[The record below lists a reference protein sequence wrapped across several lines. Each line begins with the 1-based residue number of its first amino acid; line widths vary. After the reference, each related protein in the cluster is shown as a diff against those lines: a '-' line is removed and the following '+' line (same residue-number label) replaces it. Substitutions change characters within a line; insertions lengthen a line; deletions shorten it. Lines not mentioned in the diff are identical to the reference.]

1 MLFYAV
7 WMNYQVVLRYNTFE
21 ATAFDL
27 GNMDQATWNTLHGR
41 PFQFTN
47 HGADWY
53 GYPIRLAQHVEP
65 IFLLLSLLYT
75 FHANPCII
83 LTFQTL
89 ALTAGALPIFLLTRK
104 FVPIWPLLAPVLA
117 AAYLFSPAVMGE
129 NLFDFH
135 PVVLV
140 TPLILYT
147 VLALTYRRYAWFVI
161 CCILAAACKE
171 EIPTALALFGL
182 LIIWKYKIPRL
193 GIALL
198 VVGIAWSL
206 IAFLVVEPHF
216 NIGAQTNNF
225 WYRYK
230 ALGSSPTAAI
240 VNILYHPWIL
250 FSMYFQQSRI
260 YYVINLLR
268 STGFLAL
275 LGPEWLLPTLCS
287 LAINILSKYHPFYSG
302 VYHYNA
308 AIIPFIMI
316 ASIHG
321 CQRFAVLWYSW
332 RGETKN
338 LEILREA
345 SALRVPVHRTINGQ
359 ERHRIAIA
367 NSRLFQTLHRYSKIG
382 RKAIAKYAPIPS
394 PETIHRYSK
403 IGRKAI
409 AKYAPIPSPETIQR
423 IGTTLRSNWTKSSE
437 RFHARGAD
445 LARWLPISL
454 FQSCFLIWIVGMTA
468 LNYFVMSSALNPFWA
483 DHQLGAHEQQVEQIL
498 AMIPPDAPVSA
509 SGTLNPHLT
518 ERQYITTFPEL
529 NVATM
534 TIGKTMPVEYVIVDL
549 YDISPDSKGKAPS
562 SISTLNWLERT
573 SQFRVLAQANG
584 VILLKRNTP

>member
-7 WMNYQVVLRYNTFE
+7 WMNYQAVLRYDTFV

-27 GNMDQATWNTLHGR
+27 GNMDQAIWNTLHGR

-53 GYPIRLAQHVEP
+53 GYPIRLAEHTEP
-65 IFLLLSLLYT
+65 IILLLSLLYA
-75 FHANPCII
+75 FHASPHII

-89 ALTAGALPIFLLTRK
+89 ALTAGALPVFLLTRK
-104 FVPIWPLLAPVLA
+104 FVPIWPLLAPVMA

-140 TPLILYT
+140 TPLILYAI
-147 VLALTYRRYAWFVI
+147 LALTYRHYAWFVI
-161 CCILAAACKE
+161 CCLLAAACKE
-171 EIPTALALFGL
+171 EIPTALALFSL

-193 GIALL
+193 GIVLF
-198 VVGIAWSL
+198 VVGITWSL
-206 IAFLVVEPHF
+206 IAFLVIEPHF

-230 ALGSSPTAAI
+230 ALGSSPNAALI
-240 VNILYHPWIL
+240 NILYHPWL
-250 FSMYFQQSRI
+250 LYSMYFQLSRI

-275 LGPEWLLPTLCS
+275 LGPEWLLPALFS
-287 LAINILSKYHPFYSG
+287 LAINILSKDHPLYSG

-308 AIIPFIMI
+308 AIVSFITI
-316 ASIHG
+316 ATIHG
-321 CQRFAVLWYSW
+321 CRRFAMLWYSW

-345 SALRVPVHRTINGQ
+345 SALRVPAHSTVNGQ
-359 ERHRIAIA
+359 ERHSTAIA
-367 NSRLFQTLHRYSKIG
+367 NRRLFQTLHRSIKIG
-382 RKAIAKYAPIPS
+382 RKAIAKYAPIPFL
-394 PETIHRYSK
+394 EF
-403 IGRKAI
+403 
-409 AKYAPIPSPETIQR
+409 IQR
-423 IGTTLRSNWTKSSE
+423 IGTTLRSNWAKSSE

-468 LNYFVMSSALNPFWA
+468 LNYFVMSSALNYFWA
-483 DHQLGAHEQQVEQIL
+483 NHQPGAHEQQVGQLL

-534 TIGKTMPVEYVIVDL
+534 TIGKTMPVEYVVVDL
-549 YDISPDSKGKAPS
+549 YDISPESKGRAPI
-562 SISTLNWLERT
+562 SISILNWLERT
-573 SQFRVLAQANG
+573 GQFRELAQADG